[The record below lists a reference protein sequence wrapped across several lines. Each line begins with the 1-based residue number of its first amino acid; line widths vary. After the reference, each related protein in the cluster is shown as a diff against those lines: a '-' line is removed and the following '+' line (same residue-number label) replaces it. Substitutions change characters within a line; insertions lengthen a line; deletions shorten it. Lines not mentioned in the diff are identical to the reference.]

1 MQTQRDSAN
10 LNLCLS
16 CMCILLTSFFYNFQS
31 ENDYS
36 PRHNGV
42 MFDEGESPQRDQPN
56 IANDLSHGRFKEDYM
71 KETKRSVE
79 TFPQRDD
86 DPSFQQELS
95 HGRFKDDYM
104 KSADAPKL
112 PNNVASDDGDWCK
125 PSADLQGPVA
135 GCVVEWSLVLY
146 GTA

>member
-1 MQTQRDSAN
+1 
-10 LNLCLS
+10 
-16 CMCILLTSFFYNFQS
+16 MCILLTSSFYNFQS

-36 PRHNGV
+36 PRHSGV

-79 TFPQRDD
+79 TFLQRDD

-112 PNNVASDDGDWCK
+112 PNVASDEGDWCK
-125 PSADLQGPVA
+125 PSADLQGLVA

>member
-1 MQTQRDSAN
+1 M
-10 LNLCLS
+10 
-16 CMCILLTSFFYNFQS
+16 TSFFYNFQS

-36 PRHNGV
+36 PRDGKV
-42 MFDEGESPQRDQPN
+42 LFDEGEPPPN

-71 KETKRSVE
+71 KVTKRSVE
-79 TFPQRDD
+79 RFPQRDGE
-86 DPSFQQELS
+86 PSFLRELS

-112 PNNVASDDGDWCK
+112 PNNVASDEGAWCK
-125 PSADLQGPVA
+125 PSPDLQGLVA
-135 GCVVEWSLVLY
+135 GCVAEWSLVLY

>member
-1 MQTQRDSAN
+1 
-10 LNLCLS
+10 
-16 CMCILLTSFFYNFQS
+16 
-31 ENDYS
+31 
-36 PRHNGV
+36 

-71 KETKRSVE
+71 KVTKRSVE
-79 TFPQRDD
+79 TFPRRDD
-86 DPSFQQELS
+86 DLRQELF

-112 PNNVASDDGDWCK
+112 PNNVASDEGDWCK